1 MSKQPKDPVDI
12 VAQLREEGFITHM
25 GGLSR
30 ESKLLHEAADEI
42 ERLRKQRDEARQE
55 VCVAYCDRIG
65 VILCGD
71 TTPQDYAKQRGWDC
85 FDNLSEIS

>member
-1 MSKQPKDPVDI
+1 MSKKPKDTVDI

-42 ERLRKQRDEARQE
+42 ERLRKQRDEARK
-55 VCVAYCDRIG
+55 R
-65 VILCGD
+65 
-71 TTPQDYAKQRGWDC
+71 
-85 FDNLSEIS
+85 LSECAMDMIAELDEEMGR